1 MSVNCI
7 RFCYVFSLYSGGVGR
22 RSTAGDHCI
31 RFFPIQL
38 KPPGKKNKNKITSE
52 NSSGRALGG
61 AAGPTWKSKTCGR
74 QMPAAFVGRTQT
86 PVISETPPMLPL
98 GSTIPSKGGFIFFY
112 ACGANVLTLETGT
125 CHFMPAASL
134 RALAAVNEQ
143 HASDHLNGI
152 SRVNNV
158 SYQRKILHAGRC
170 HQSAQAEKRSRAE
183 VPCVSKLG
191 TKTSIKK
198 AP

>member
-1 MSVNCI
+1 MKVSVNCI
-7 RFCYVFSLYSGGVGR
+7 RFCLYSGGVGR

-38 KPPGKKNKNKITSE
+38 KPPGKKNKNQITSE

-61 AAGPTWKSKTCGR
+61 AAGPTWKSETCGH
-74 QMPAAFVGRTQT
+74 QMPAAFVGRAQT
-86 PVISETPPMLPL
+86 PVISEPPMLPL
-98 GSTIPSKGGFIFFY
+98 GSTIPTKGAFIFFY

-143 HASDHLNGI
+143 QTSDHLNGI

-158 SYQRKILHAGRC
+158 SYQRKILHV
-170 HQSAQAEKRSRAE
+170 SR
-183 VPCVSKLG
+183 
-191 TKTSIKK
+191 
-198 AP
+198 